1 MNILLTGGS
10 GFIGKNLKEYLE
22 KKYTVFAP
30 THQELELTNKEKIA
44 EFSKKNKIKIVI
56 HAAGVGGHRKNRD
69 ENILENNLK
78 MFFSIADNPVKFE
91 KIIFLGSGAEYDKSK
106 NIINAKEFEFGK
118 NIPDDDYGFSKY
130 ICSKYIEKSNNII
143 NLRLFG
149 VFGKYEDCETRFISN
164 IICRVLFDLP
174 VQINQN
180 MLLDYIFIEDLCKIV
195 EYFIQNPPLY
205 KFYNVGNGE
214 HVDLFTIAEKI
225 KEISWKNIEIEIKNP
240 GMNNQY
246 TCDNS
251 LLKEE
256 LKNFKFTKIDEAIK
270 KLYTW
275 YFENKDK
282 IKNKN
287 FLID

>member
-1 MNILLTGGS
+1 MNILLTGCR

-30 THQELELTNKEKIA
+30 THQELELTNREKIA
-44 EFSKKNKIKIVI
+44 EFSRKNKINIVI
-56 HAAGVGGHRKNRD
+56 HAAGVGGHRKQRND
-69 ENILENNLK
+69 NLIEKNLK
-78 MFFSIADNPVKFE
+78 MFFSIVENPVKFE
-91 KIIFLGSGAEYDKSK
+91 RIIFLGSGAEYDRSK
-106 NIINAKEFEFGK
+106 NIENVKEFEFGK
-118 NIPDDDYGFSKY
+118 NIPEEDYGFSKY
-130 ICSKYIEKSNNII
+130 ICSKYIEKSKNIM

-174 VQINQN
+174 VQMNQN
-180 MLLDYIFIEDLCKIV
+180 MRLDYIFIEDLCKIID
-195 EYFIQNPPLY
+195 YFIQNPPLY
-205 KFYNVGNGE
+205 KFYNVSNGE
-214 HVDLFTIAEKI
+214 HLDLLTIAEKI
-225 KEISWKNIEIEIKNP
+225 KEISGKNFEIKIKKP
-240 GMNNQY
+240 GMNNPY

-256 LKNFKFTKIDEAIK
+256 LKNFKFTQMDEAIK
-270 KLYTW
+270 KLYNW
-275 YFENKDK
+275 YSENKDK